1 MGQITCKYH
10 TDTPA
15 RWVCRSCHINFCAS
29 CVTRTHPRAHPQ
41 CPVCH
46 QEVDSLGAGNVIT
59 PFWRRIPRFFL
70 YPAQPSAL
78 MYLIALS
85 VVSVL
90 VPVIP
95 LGFLIELLVLIA
107 FVKYAYVVLEHTAR
121 GHLSP
126 PEFSG
131 GTLFD
136 ELVLPFKQLMLL
148 FCFSFANFAIF
159 DLFGRFASDLF
170 YLMITVALPASTMV
184 LAVEYSFF
192 AALNPLILGSM
203 IRRIGLPYFV
213 LFFFLLALSGGGQW
227 AMSLLPHWLSPMI
240 YVPLGNLL
248 LMYFSLIM
256 FTMMGYVIYQYH
268 EELGYTIDVEP
279 EAEEVERA
287 VAQAPVNPQLQ
298 EVEILIKEGRF
309 DEALRSLE
317 AKVKASP
324 ADLALR
330 ERYHR
335 LLVTTQD
342 KERLSRH
349 CGEFISRL
357 MSENKGSRAMEIY
370 ADCVRFDPACKPS
383 NGADVHE
390 LATQLNA
397 RGQSKL
403 ALALLNNFHAAFPNH
418 ADVVRNYLLAAQI
431 MSEKLNQDDNAKKLL
446 SYLVEKYPDHDLGA
460 EIRGYLD
467 VLQKVSG

>member
-10 TDTPA
+10 PDTPA

-29 CVTRTHPRAHPQ
+29 CVTRTHPSAHPL
-41 CPVCH
+41 CPVCR
-46 QEVDSLGAGNVIT
+46 QEVDSLGVGNVIT
-59 PFWRRIPRFFL
+59 PFWRRIPRFFA

-78 MYLIALS
+78 MYLMALS
-85 VVSVL
+85 VISVMVAL
-90 VPVIP
+90 IP

-121 GHLSP
+121 GHLEP

-136 ELVLPFKQLMLL
+136 ELVLPFKQVMLL
-148 FCFSFANFAIF
+148 FCFSFANFAVY
-159 DLFGRFASDLF
+159 DLLGSFASDVF
-170 YLMITVALPASTMV
+170 YVLITVALPASTMV

-213 LFFFLLALSGGGQW
+213 LFLFLFALSTGGQW
-227 AMSLLPHWLSPMI
+227 AMGMLPNWLPALF
-240 YVPLGNLL
+240 YVPLGNLV

-256 FTMMGYVIYQYH
+256 FTMMGYVIFQYH
-268 EELGYTIDVEP
+268 EELGYSIDVEP
-279 EAEEVERA
+279 EAKAAGPAASE
-287 VAQAPVNPQLQ
+287 PVNPALQ

-309 DEALRSLE
+309 DEALRSLD

-324 ADLALR
+324 ADWALR

-342 KERLSRH
+342 KERLAAH
-349 CGEFISRL
+349 CPDFISRL
-357 MSENKGSRAMEIY
+357 VSDKRVPRALEVY
-370 ADCVRFDPACKPS
+370 ADCVRFDPACKPA
-383 NGADVHE
+383 NPNHVHE
-390 LATQLNA
+390 LAAQLNA
-397 RGQSKL
+397 RGQAKL
-403 ALALLNNFHAAFPNH
+403 ALALLNNFHVAFPSH
-418 ADVVRNYLLAAQI
+418 QDIARNYLLAAQI

-446 SYLVEKYPDHDLGA
+446 SYLLEKYPDHPLGP
-460 EIRGYLD
+460 EIRAYLD
-467 VLQKVSG
+467 VLQKVSSG